1 MVHWLRLPSNA
12 GRAGSISGLE
22 DGIPSASWSK
32 GQNKKT
38 EEILS
43 TNSIKTLKMVH
54 TKKKKKRTIKLFQN
68 KNYWAL
74 SASRGCLEARCAN
87 HTRRD
92 RRGWERKGPGH
103 LLCEGRGLQ
112 G

>member
-54 TKKKKKRTIKLFQN
+54 TKKKKKKKEQLNSSKTKI
-68 KNYWAL
+68 
-74 SASRGCLEARCAN
+74 
-87 HTRRD
+87 T
-92 RRGWERKGPGH
+92 GH
-103 LLCEGRGLQ
+103 
-112 G
+112 